1 MFLKVTRLLRHEQM
15 TETSI
20 SSSFLENVIFGS
32 WTSKKMS
39 LLLTYDT
46 FVSKLGI
53 TLVHQ

>member
-20 SSSFLENVIFGS
+20 SSSFLENVIFSS

-46 FVSKLGI
+46 FVSELGI
-53 TLVHQ
+53 TLVH